1 MADLFD
7 FRGEW
12 AELFFFILIIIGFL
26 FAVLTK
32 NPVLSYALIFVA
44 GMFGGR
50 LLFQRKNKLQL
61 PYYLMIIG
69 FLIGYILGAYY
80 GNRNVMIILF
90 ILGSLISYYLHDKGY
105 IRDIPY

>member
-1 MADLFD
+1 MVFD
-7 FRGEW
+7 FRGKW
-12 AELFFFILIIIGFL
+12 VELFFFVLVIIGFL
-26 FAVLTK
+26 FSVLTR

-44 GMFGGR
+44 GMIGGR
-50 LLFQRKNKLQL
+50 LMYERKNKFQL

-69 FLIGYILGAYY
+69 FLIGYLLGAFY

-105 IRDIPY
+105 IHDITI